1 MNEGS
6 SLEIWQVEVNGIQY
20 EASFEELTQWV
31 AEGALQPQDK
41 VRRGNL
47 RWIEAGKVPL
57 LYGSFNAKQLD
68 IPPPV
73 EPPQSHFPT
82 YQIDL
87 LLSLFG
93 CFIVRH
99 HLGRKHRDR
108 AIPEH
113 HIFFNGIDH
122 QKKHRSNQQNKW

>member
-82 YQIDL
+82 YQKDSFSRAEEFPQPDGFEDL
-87 LLSLFG
+87 SEDKPCILHPHLRALFF
-93 CFIVRH
+93 C
-99 HLGRKHRDR
+99 
-108 AIPEH
+108 PTC
-113 HIFFNGIDH
+113 
-122 QKKHRSNQQNKW
+122 SNF